1 MGVNQAQATLAYNF
15 TGVTGN
21 QGASDYSLGTVF
33 TVGATPIQVNALG
46 AFDDPGNGA
55 GLAQPIQVAIYET
68 TFGVL
73 TMPVV
78 TIDNSDPLIN
88 NTRLE
93 TLSSPVTLTSGTYM
107 IVANHYG
114 GLYEQ
119 NWNVANGG
127 TAATANTGGGLVS
140 YGQNFYNNNAN
151 LTWGTFLPGGFTLDA
166 SGATPAYAAGNF
178 DFTPV
183 PEASHFALAG
193 IGLLGLVYTGR
204 SLWLRRRVTA

>member
-21 QGASDYSLGTVF
+21 QGASDYSLGTLF
-33 TVGATPIQVNALG
+33 TVGATPIQINALG

-55 GLAQPIQVAIYET
+55 GLASSIQVAIYEY
-68 TFGVL
+68 TFGLLAV
-73 TMPVV
+73 PAV
-78 TIDNSDPLIN
+78 TIDNSDPLVN

-93 TLSSPVTLTSGTYM
+93 TFSPVILTSGTYM

-119 NWNVANGG
+119 NWNVAGGG
-127 TAATANTGGGLVS
+127 TAPTANTGGGLVS
-140 YGQNFYNNNAN
+140 YGQNFYNANAD
-151 LTWGTFLPGGFTLDA
+151 LTWGVLLPGGFNLDG
-166 SGATPAYAAGNF
+166 SSATPAYAAGNF

-204 SLWLRRRVTA
+204 CLWLRRRVTA